1 MNSRWWIVFASVL
14 GLLVG
19 NGPIMQFTFGV
30 LLAPISREFGWNRGT
45 VSSAIVVGLWM
56 TGIATPVV
64 GRWVDRFGIRPVA
77 LPAIA
82 LFSLATASVALV
94 PASPA
99 AFTALYALMGLG
111 AAGQTP
117 LIYAK
122 AISARFDEKRG
133 LALGIAMAG
142 VGLGAAI
149 VPQFAQALIGDQWP
163 GRLACGG
170 RGDQVQDTTRKPRFL
185 KDLGEHQHRQR
196 RLLSGLDDHG
206 ASRCDRRT
214 DLPGSHR

>member
-1 MNSRWWIVFASVL
+1 MNSRWWIVCASVL

-64 GRWVDRFGIRPVA
+64 GRLVDRFGIRPVA

-99 AFTALYALMGLG
+99 AFTALYALMRLG

-133 LALGIAMAG
+133 LALGVAMAG

-149 VPQFAQALIGDQWP
+149 VPQFAQAMVGRVGWRGAYAGLGGLIFLLAFP
-163 GRLACGG
+163 AIALVIGRQPHVTAK
-170 RGDQVQDTTRKPRFL
+170 TTVVN
-185 KDLGEHQHRQR
+185 QAT
-196 RLLSGLDDHG
+196 GLT
-206 ASRCDRRT
+206 ALEALRT
-214 DLPGSHR
+214 